1 MSDFCRGIKCNE
13 IEQVNPVLKENLLI
27 SLKFGL
33 HESSATK
40 YKRGKTATLEKYIR
54 AIRE

>member
-1 MSDFCRGIKCNE
+1 MSDFCRVIKCNE
-13 IEQVNPVLKENLLI
+13 IEQVNPVLKANLLI

-54 AIRE
+54 E